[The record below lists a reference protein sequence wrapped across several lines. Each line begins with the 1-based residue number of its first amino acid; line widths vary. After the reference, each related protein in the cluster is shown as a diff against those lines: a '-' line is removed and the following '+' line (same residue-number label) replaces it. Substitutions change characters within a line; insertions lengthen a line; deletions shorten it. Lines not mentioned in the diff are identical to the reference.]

1 MKVIKIAVAL
11 GLAALVSACAGAN
24 DTARLQHVDPP
35 AAGIDVVSF
44 TDPTE
49 IDPAAAP
56 VPGQSLPPLNVQS
69 MTIVVPDVLD
79 VSEANRYLPAGDIVW
94 REDPPG
100 DRRTQVRAIFE
111 TAFATGTETMTEG
124 TPVSLYVQVMRFHA
138 LTEKARYSVGGV
150 HSIKFGLAVR
160 DLNTGRLVGAPRIV
174 EADLNAFGGRA
185 ALAAERKGL
194 TQKSR
199 ITAHLAQVIQDE
211 LTKSEGHQNAKL
223 GLIQQLNKF

>member
-1 MKVIKIAVAL
+1 MNVIRL
-11 GLAALVSACAGAN
+11 LAALSVVAFVSACAGQN
-24 DTARLQHVDPP
+24 DTARLQHVDPQIP
-35 AAGIDVVSF
+35 DVDVVSF
-44 TDPTE
+44 VDPSE
-49 IDPAAAP
+49 LDAIAQEVARP
-56 VPGQSLPPLNVQS
+56 VTLPLRVDA
-69 MTIVVPDVLD
+69 MTIVVPRTLQ

-100 DRRTQVRAIFE
+100 DRRDQVRAIFE
-111 TAFATGTETMTEG
+111 TAFATGTQAMTEG

-160 DLNTGRLVGAPRIV
+160 DLETGRLVGTPRIV

-185 ALAAERKGL
+185 ALAAERRGQ
-194 TQKSR
+194 TQKAR

-211 LTKSEGHQNAKL
+211 LTTSEGHQNAKL
-223 GLIQQLNKF
+223 GLIQHLNRF